1 MKQEDS
7 GDRLLCEDQ
16 MGTNDLQFAREL
28 ELLRFFTVKSHVSV
42 EQRVYSV
49 YFPIFLMTFWTLT
62 EKMVPY
68 Y

>member
-16 MGTNDLQFAREL
+16 MGTNDLQFAREP
-28 ELLRFFTVKSHVSV
+28 ELLRVFTVKSHISL

-49 YFPIFLMTFWTLT
+49 YFPTVFMNFLTLT